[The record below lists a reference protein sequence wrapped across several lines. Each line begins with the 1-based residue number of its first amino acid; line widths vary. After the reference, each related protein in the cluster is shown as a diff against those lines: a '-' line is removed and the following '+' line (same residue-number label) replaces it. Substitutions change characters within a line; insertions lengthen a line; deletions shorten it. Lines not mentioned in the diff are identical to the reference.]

1 LFSAVI
7 SEHFSKNCV
16 IMSVVAT
23 NIWYLKN
30 VQFSLGHPV
39 QWQLM
44 FWTLK
49 RHLFLL
55 TYFTAN

>member
-1 LFSAVI
+1 
-7 SEHFSKNCV
+7 
-16 IMSVVAT
+16 MSVVAT